1 MQKILIKILFSAIMS
16 SALLSSPTPTSPEKQ
31 TKWGLY
37 VDAKEANAM
46 KKADPANVLFIDVR
60 DPVEVMFVGF
70 TDVVDYNIPFMTVNT
85 NKWHSKKPVF
95 KLEKNKYFE
104 EDIAKALKMKG
115 MSKDTPILIMCRSGG
130 TRGAPATKLLE
141 GHGYS
146 KVYVVTDGFEGS
158 KTKIGDKKGFRLEN
172 GWKNSGL
179 PWSNKL
185 NKEKMYFTNFQH

>member
-1 MQKILIKILFSAIMS
+1 MKKIFITMILSAIMS
-16 SALLSSPTPTSPEKQ
+16 SALLSSPTPSSPEKQ

-46 KKADPANVLFIDVR
+46 KQANPKNVLFIDVR
-60 DPVEVMFVGF
+60 DPVEIMFVGF

-85 NKWHSKKPVF
+85 HKWHNKKPVF

-104 EDIAKALKMKG
+104 QDISKALKMKG
-115 MSKDTPILIMCRSGG
+115 MTKDTPILIMCRSGG
-130 TRGAPATKLLE
+130 TRGAPAAKLLE

-158 KTKIGDKKGFRLEN
+158 KTKLGDKKGFRLEN
-172 GWKNSGL
+172 GWKNAEL

-185 NKEKMYFTNFQH
+185 NKDKMYFTNFQH